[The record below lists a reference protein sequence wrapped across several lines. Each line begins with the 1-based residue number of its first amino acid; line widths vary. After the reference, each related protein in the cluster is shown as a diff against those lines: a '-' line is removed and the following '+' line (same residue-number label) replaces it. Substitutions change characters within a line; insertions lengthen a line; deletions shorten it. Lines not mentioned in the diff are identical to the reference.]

1 MPLPSR
7 ARQSRDGSH
16 DSPTGAERGPTA
28 SETGAHEVDHR
39 VGGEFSSHGFSAV
52 LDNLRVEEKKK
63 PRLSELGKPHI
74 DKRIHNLGIISG
86 EIKPDFGWR
95 IPSIKY
101 LQAIADL
108 ENSKSV

>member
-52 LDNLRVEEKKK
+52 LDNLRVEEKSSRGFPELEK
-63 PRLSELGKPHI
+63 PYIVKS
-74 DKRIHNLGIISG
+74 IHNLGTISG
-86 EIKPDFGWR
+86 EIKPDIGWR
-95 IPSIKY
+95 IPSQK
-101 LQAIADL
+101 
-108 ENSKSV
+108 KSPSHR